1 MGYTVTADVGADNSR
16 RVDDHCWKCSHCA
29 RDVDESELASTE
41 KITLPVRK
49 IITVEFHAYNIVG
62 VADAEA
68 SLTHWSG
75 AGKID
80 RRKTASAQDVDVNA
94 ASVSIVTHDV
104 ATGVDPANEGR
115 SSARNINGVFSAV
128 DVPGAASTFIGWIN
142 ARGDIVG
149 NYTDAR
155 GVHVYVLSRGSFTTI
170 DFPGTAPMCK
180 AGFGISD
187 ADDVVGVEFD
197 CNDFSHGQGYLFSG
211 GQFTFIDVPGAV
223 GTFPT
228 MIIDSTRIVGAYVG
242 SDGVTHGFLRQTGNF
257 TTLDVPNS
265 TLTWV
270 TGINPEGDIVG
281 FYNSQD
287 GKQHGFVLSDGE
299 FISIDIPGATSSE
312 ANGINP
318 QGDVVGRY
326 VTPDGNTH
334 GYFLRCAACCRHDE
348 CSIKQ

>member
-1 MGYTVTADVGADNSR
+1 M
-16 RVDDHCWKCSHCA
+16 
-29 RDVDESELASTE
+29 
-41 KITLPVRK
+41 
-49 IITVEFHAYNIVG
+49 
-62 VADAEA
+62 
-68 SLTHWSG
+68 
-75 AGKID
+75 GKILG
-80 RRKTASAQDVDVNA
+80 RCSEQRNRYCRNRPVGPKFSEEGEESLKYKIPAVLALVVLSVAIALAQSSTNSTITTRPQSSFASFDFPGSTFTEAGNITP
-94 ASVSIVTHDV
+94 S
-104 ATGVDPANEGR
+104 GVIAGSYFTPDGKQHGFVLR
-115 SSARNINGVFSAV
+115 DGVFSAV

-180 AGFGISD
+180 AGFGIS
-187 ADDVVGVEFD
+187 
-197 CNDFSHGQGYLFSG
+197 
-211 GQFTFIDVPGAV
+211 
-223 GTFPT
+223 
-228 MIIDSTRIVGAYVG
+228 DSTRIVGAYVG

-318 QGDVVGRY
+318 QGDVFGRY